1 MGTCTW
7 KLDCR
12 ILHINIHFIYV
23 HIILLLPGFARA
35 VLVVKVVVGTV
46 GGGFGRKGPAE
57 AGAEPIGAVQDAAQ
71 RGWGGWSIG
80 FGFGGGSDG
89 GGGLL
94 VGSGSGAAAPAA
106 A

>member
-1 MGTCTW
+1 MAGCP
-7 KLDCR
+7 LHLEIGLSR
-12 ILHINIHFIYV
+12 ILDKYIFHIYLQ
-23 HIILLLPGFARA
+23 IIM
-35 VLVVKVVVGTV
+35 VGTV

-94 VGSGSGAAAPAA
+94 VGSGSGAAALAGAPAA